1 MKIEKHTTILEP
13 KFNVIS
19 FIESFDFFFRKF
31 TNRNIVTVKFIKFD
45 LFESV
50 KHP

>member
-19 FIESFDFFFRKF
+19 FIESFDFFLENLQ
-31 TNRNIVTVKFIKFD
+31 TET
-45 LFESV
+45 
-50 KHP
+50 